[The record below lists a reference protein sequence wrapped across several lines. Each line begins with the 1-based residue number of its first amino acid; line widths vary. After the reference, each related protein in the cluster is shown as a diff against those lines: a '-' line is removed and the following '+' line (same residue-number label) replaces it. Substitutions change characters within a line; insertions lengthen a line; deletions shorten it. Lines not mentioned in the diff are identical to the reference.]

1 MHVAICDDNI
11 AERKQMERLLGRLSD
26 KIAAQSE
33 PLYIDSFGNPE
44 AMLAAQLHYPVYFI
58 DLVHSQLD
66 GQPINGYEMGKK
78 LLDSGI
84 ETTICLC
91 CGEIDYRQSGLLPHM
106 FCIDKPISPSALEEA
121 VANAAKENADR
132 TPTITLRSVTN
143 GTSYVKMKD
152 IVYFRMD
159 KDGHTVL
166 HLTDGSTMVSA
177 DNICNLFLYLS
188 PKYPNLYA
196 LSTKLMINS
205 EHLRKAAIMSISFD
219 TGETIKSGIPAA
231 RYAYNA
237 LRGHGRR
244 YKFPV

>member
-44 AMLAAQLHYPVYFI
+44 AMFAAQLNYPVYFI

-66 GQPINGYEMGKK
+66 GQPINGYEMAKK

-84 ETTICLC
+84 ETTIYLC

-121 VANAAKENADR
+121 VANVIKETADR
-132 TPTITLRSVTN
+132 TPRITLRSVTN
-143 GTSYVKMKD
+143 GTSYVKMED
-152 IVYFRMD
+152 VVYFRMD
-159 KDGHTVL
+159 KDEHTVL

-177 DNICNLFLYLS
+177 DNVCNLFLYLS

-196 LSTKLMINS
+196 LSSRLMVNS
-205 EHLRKAAIMSISFD
+205 EHLRKTAMTSITFD

-244 YKFPV
+244 YKFSL